1 MMASHPL
8 YSGYHRSPQDGVAE
22 MTDTPKPLKD
32 MDAEEIGKMVLHE
45 TQGGTVEMFKGSHWA
60 TKHPSA
66 PYDGHHYY
74 RIRPEPKQKT
84 VTLLGRLEGCGH
96 PEDQSDAN
104 ARLHRQA
111 IRAEAE
117 EER

>member
-1 MMASHPL
+1 MITTE
-8 YSGYHRSPQDGVAE
+8 YK
-22 MTDTPKPLKD
+22 TPKPLKD

-74 RIRPEPKQKT
+74 RIRPEPKQ
-84 VTLLGRLEGCGH
+84 
-96 PEDQSDAN
+96 SDRGAL
-104 ARLHRQA
+104 R
-111 IRAEAE
+111 
-117 EER
+117 